1 MREEYEDSLDFME
14 RKILK
19 VGRKVK
25 KRIDE
30 KEKNIFYPQKQINL
44 KGYRRGAE

>member
-1 MREEYEDSLDFME
+1 MIQEMREEYEDSLDAME

-30 KEKNIFYPQKQINL
+30 KEKNIFYP
-44 KGYRRGAE
+44 